1 MNTPQIAAAIARR
14 AAIMQALAESP
25 EGLRMPQIAALL
37 GVSNHTVKGLMK
49 RTDAVLVGNSHTA
62 VWSHPDHTATAEAA
76 RTAASAARAKAQE
89 KRRREAQH
97 LARGYATYR
106 PELPGGMP
114 DGPIVRIVP
123 AHLAAPIRT
132 SGVRSVF
139 EVAA

>member
-14 AAIMQALAESP
+14 AAIMQALSESP
-25 EGLRMPQIAALL
+25 EGLRMPQIAAFL

-76 RTAASAARAKAQE
+76 RSAASAARAKAQE

-106 PELPGGMP
+106 EVPSGMP

-132 SGVRSVF
+132 SGVRSIF

>member
-62 VWSHPDHTATAEAA
+62 VWSHPDHVATAEAA

-89 KRRREAQH
+89 ARRRERQH
-97 LARGYATYR
+97 LVRGYATYR
-106 PELPGGMP
+106 EVPSGMP
-114 DGPIVRIVP
+114 DGPVIRIVP
-123 AHLAAPIRT
+123 THLAAPIRT